1 MTRTK
6 IIAVAA
12 SLASLTSLAAVPAR
26 ADTIRVKPLQ
36 AATLQIGS
44 EHAVGYFTNDNG
56 RCNLVVTRAGEPNWD
71 QNSSFEVNRF
81 ETSLLPG
88 ESSRYQGSVEFSCTA
103 DGQSMQIE
111 QRDRFAG
118 SDAR

>member
-12 SLASLTSLAAVPAR
+12 TLASLATLSAAPAQ
-26 ADTIRVKPLQ
+26 AEAVTIKPLQ
-36 AATLQIGS
+36 AATLKIAS
-44 EHAVGYFTNDNG
+44 EHAVGYFTNDNA
-56 RCNLVVTRAGEPNWD
+56 RCNLILTRAGEPNWD
-71 QNSSFEVNRF
+71 QNGSLEVTRF
-81 ETSLLPG
+81 ETSVLPG
-88 ESSRYQGSVEFSCTA
+88 KSGRYQGSVEFSCAA

-118 SDAR
+118 SDAK